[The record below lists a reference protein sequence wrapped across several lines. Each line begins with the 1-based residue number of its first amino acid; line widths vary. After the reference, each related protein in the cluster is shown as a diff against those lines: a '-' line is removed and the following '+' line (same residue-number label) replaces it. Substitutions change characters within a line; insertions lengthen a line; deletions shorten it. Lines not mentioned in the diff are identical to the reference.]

1 MSRPTL
7 GRHLLD
13 VSTRTFADQKRLA
26 ERALAQLEPQDFYWT
41 PDGESNSVA
50 VLIKHLTGNMRSRWT
65 DFLTSDG
72 EKPTRERDREF
83 VRERLEVEELLELW
97 EEGWGR
103 LFSALAGLTE
113 DDLLRTVTI
122 RGQEH
127 TVVEAVTRQVSHYA
141 QHVGQM
147 VYITKHLK
155 GERWET
161 LSIPK
166 GASETYNPEER

>member
-1 MSRPTL
+1 MNEIKL

-26 ERALAQLEPQDFYWT
+26 ERALAQLEPVDFYWT
-41 PDGESNSVA
+41 PDSGSNSVA
-50 VLIKHLTGNMRSRWT
+50 VLIKHLSGNMRSRWT

-83 VRERLEVEELLELW
+83 IREEPEVEELLELW

-113 DDLLRTVTI
+113 NDLLHTITI

-141 QHVGQM
+141 QHVGQI
-147 VYITKHLK
+147 VWIAKHLK
-155 GERWET
+155 GAGWET

-166 GASETYNPEER
+166 GASEAYNPEER